1 MYLADQYL
9 AHLQF
14 DYYVFCRSPF
24 PVTVCSVVFCHE
36 TARIIDHLCRVS
48 VASAIAVNGMMQ
60 TVVLLVYVG

>member
-1 MYLADQYL
+1 M
-9 AHLQF
+9 F
-14 DYYVFCRSPF
+14 FCRSPF
-24 PVTVCSVVFCHE
+24 PVTVCSVVFFHE